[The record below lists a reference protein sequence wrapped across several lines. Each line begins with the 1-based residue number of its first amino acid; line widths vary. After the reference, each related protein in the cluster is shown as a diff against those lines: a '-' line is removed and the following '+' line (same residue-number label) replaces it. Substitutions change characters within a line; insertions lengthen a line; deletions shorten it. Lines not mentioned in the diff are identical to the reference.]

1 MLTDGVGYYGKILPK
16 WLRLQAFPHGRKET
30 ERIFSVWFSSACK
43 CGKSWT
49 FPLQCHW
56 PWKTNN
62 PVVQPSYFFSL
73 FCLSVEVYGA
83 DAFGIFPKSRTAGIQ
98 TCAVSCYS
106 LSLVFLG
113 EKKKKKGIKTPTT
126 LNTRSGHVSHG
137 SLANYQMCILLSG
150 IFLAVNTCS
159 CLLVL
164 KWYVI
169 MNFPKEMGMSFP

>member
-1 MLTDGVGYYGKILPK
+1 MLTDGVGCYGKILPK

-62 PVVQPSYFFSL
+62 PVVQPSFFFSL
-73 FCLSVEVYGA
+73 FCLSVGVYSA

-98 TCAVSCYS
+98 TWAVSCYS

-113 EKKKKKGIKTPTT
+113 EKEKGGELKPPQPLTPDLGMCHMALWQT
-126 LNTRSGHVSHG
+126 LKCVF
-137 SLANYQMCILLSG
+137 C
-150 IFLAVNTCS
+150 FLTFY
-159 CLLVL
+159 LQ
-164 KWYVI
+164 
-169 MNFPKEMGMSFP
+169 